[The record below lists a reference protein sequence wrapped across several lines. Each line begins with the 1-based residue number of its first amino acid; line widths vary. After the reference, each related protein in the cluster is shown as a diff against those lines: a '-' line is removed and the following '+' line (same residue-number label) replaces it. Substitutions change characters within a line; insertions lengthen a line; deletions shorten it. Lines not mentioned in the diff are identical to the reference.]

1 MLELQ
6 NLAAGYRNVPVV
18 SGVSL
23 QFAPGK
29 IWVLAGPNGCGKS
42 TLLRTALGL
51 QPKLDGGVLLDG
63 QALEDL
69 SPRQIAQKA
78 AFVPQSRAVP
88 RITAGRLVLHGRFPY
103 LSYPRRYGKKD
114 HETAWRALEWAGA
127 ADLAERPLM
136 ELSGGQRQRVYLAMA
151 LAQDTE
157 TILMDEPTAFLDI
170 QHQME
175 LMALAR
181 RLADAGKAVVMVLH
195 DLCLAMKWAD
205 RIALLYGGRLLD
217 CGAPED
223 LYARGCLEEAFGVS
237 LGRVDAAGGPYYY
250 YQPLTIRGGTEE
262 RL

>member
-1 MLELQ
+1 MELSREELRETRRHLQMIFQDPYSSLNPAYSVSWILEEPLRIFGKYGPEERRRRVRDMLERVELPEEC
-6 NLAAGYRNVPVV
+6 LAAKP
-18 SGVSL
+18 
-23 QFAPGK
+23 A
-29 IWVLAGPNGCGKS
+29 
-42 TLLRTALGL
+42 
-51 QPKLDGGVLLDG
+51 
-63 QALEDL
+63 
-69 SPRQIAQKA
+69 
-78 AFVPQSRAVP
+78 
-88 RITAGRLVLHGRFPY
+88 
-103 LSYPRRYGKKD
+103 
-114 HETAWRALEWAGA
+114 
-127 ADLAERPLM
+127 

>member
-6 NLAAGYRNVPVV
+6 NLAAGYRNRPVV
-18 SGVSL
+18 RGVSL
-23 QFAPGK
+23 RFEPGQVL
-29 IWVLAGPNGCGKS
+29 VLAGPNGCGKS

-51 QPKLDGGVLLDG
+51 QPKLEGGVLLDG
-63 QALEDL
+63 RALEDL
-69 SPRQIAQKA
+69 SPRQIARKA
-78 AFVPQSRAVP
+78 AFMPQSRTVP

-103 LSYPRRYGKKD
+103 LSYPRSYRRED
-114 HETAWRALEWAGA
+114 HDAARRALEWAGA
-127 ADLAERPLM
+127 ADLAERPLT

-170 QHQME
+170 QRQME
-175 LMALAR
+175 LMTLAR

-195 DLCLAMKWAD
+195 DLCLALSWAD
-205 RIALLYGGRLLD
+205 RIALLYGGKLLD
-217 CGAPED
+217 WGSPED

-250 YQPLTIRGGTEE
+250 YQPLANRGGTEE
-262 RL
+262 GL